1 MAFYAPRL
9 ILFYRSPSPQVSEEV
24 VLTDATGLH
33 MGAGPYFLI
42 YNRAL
47 SEEEEK
53 VNEAWPEGLK
63 VRFFSPILC

>member
-1 MAFYAPRL
+1 
-9 ILFYRSPSPQVSEEV
+9 
-24 VLTDATGLH
+24 